1 MDNNIDQPG
10 PKHRGYTKDYFCQE
24 AWTNPVTEK
33 CTFTNNKLQKEALG
47 VIAYSAPSLAKKLVE
62 IGLSDR
68 TRGYTAVSAIQS
80 ALGFL
85 QSGIIDRENKQE
97 IKKIRKALEQLE
109 GEPSGIVD
117 I

>member
-1 MDNNIDQPG
+1 MLIFTTSYSKSKKNLCFDIIKPSSCTKSIILDNS
-10 PKHRGYTKDYFCQE
+10 
-24 AWTNPVTEK
+24 
-33 CTFTNNKLQKEALG
+33 LG